1 MFEIADIFK
10 NYGGSYFSK
19 YSSGMLSSHIKAFDD
34 IIKCRTPIMGGKV
47 YFCPDCKKYEYSY
60 HSCGNRNCPKC
71 QNDKANLWLEKNNK
85 LLLPVNHFMITFT
98 LPEELRSFARSNQK
112 LFYNLLFK
120 CSSKSI
126 EKLSAD
132 PKYIGGKPGLIGILH
147 TWSRTLIFH
156 PHVHYIVTGGGYSNE
171 KSQWIKSRDNFL
183 LPVKALSV
191 IFRAKFRDELKK
203 DAPDLFHSIPS
214 KIWRKDWIVNSIP
227 VGRGDKAMKYLAQYV
242 FRIAIS
248 NSKIVSCKNEM
259 VTFKHKESK
268 TNRWKIMTLQAEEFI
283 RRFLQHVLPTGFV
296 KVRYYGVFAVKNRTL
311 LAKIRDTFGYGHN
324 GNKLVTKTN
333 KPKVFKCPVCKK
345 EMVVVIVIPRPVR
358 RSFSEGG
365 PSRRFNKAPPQMND
379 SFDKLSF
386 NRCA

>member
-1 MFEIADIFK
+1 MVEIAGIFK
-10 NYGGSYFSK
+10 KHGNSYLSK
-19 YSSGMLSSHIKAFDD
+19 YFAGMLPSHIKAFDD

-47 YFCPDCKKYEYSY
+47 YYCPDCIKYEYSY

-71 QNDKANLWLEKNNK
+71 QNDKTDLWLEKNNN

-98 LPEELRSFARSNQK
+98 LPDELRSFARSNQK

-132 PKYIGGKPGLIGILH
+132 PKYIGGKPGMIGVLH
-147 TWSRTLIFH
+147 TWSRTLAYH
-156 PHVHYIVTGGGYSNE
+156 PHVHYIVTGGGLSEE
-171 KSQWIKSRDNFL
+171 KNKWNKSRSNFL

-203 DAPDLFHSIPS
+203 ENPVLFNSIPS
-214 KIWRKDWIVNSIP
+214 KVWCKDWVVNSIA
-227 VGRGDKAMKYLAQYV
+227 VGKGEKALKYLAQYI

-248 NSKIVSCKNEM
+248 NSRIITLENGKVA
-259 VTFKHKESK
+259 FKYKESK
-268 TNRWKIMTLQAEEFI
+268 TKLWKIITLEVEEFI
-283 RRFLQHVLPTGFV
+283 RRFLQHVLPGGFV
-296 KVRYYGVFAVKNRTL
+296 KVRYYGLFAVANRAL
-311 LAKIRDTFGYGHN
+311 LSKAREMLGYNEIEPKRKI
-324 GNKLVTKTN
+324 K
-333 KPKVFKCPVCKK
+333 KVFICPECKK
-345 EMVVVIVIPRPVR
+345 EMVVRIVIPRPAR

-365 PSRRFNKAPPQMND
+365 PARRCNKAPPKMNGSYD
-379 SFDKLSF
+379 NLSF